1 MKEKAKELRKT
12 VLEMCI
18 KAGTGHVT
26 SCFSC
31 VEILVALYYGGVL
44 RHDPKNPKW
53 EDRDRFLLSKGQAS
67 PLLYAILADRGFF
80 PKEDL
85 ETFCQP
91 GGKFGVHLQNDV
103 PGVECTFGSLGN
115 GLGIAAGM
123 ALAAKK
129 NRQNHMVYV
138 LLGDAECYEGA
149 IWEAAMFASHNRLNN
164 LVAIIDRNHL
174 GVTDWT
180 ENMLALEPIQD
191 KFKAFGWVSSNID
204 GHSSESLLAYL
215 RRINHRANIFPSLIV
230 ANTTKGGGIPFMHN
244 NPKWHGCAPS
254 GEDAERARKE
264 LS

>member
-44 RHDPKNPKW
+44 KHDPKNPKW
-53 EDRDRFLLSKGQAS
+53 KDRDRFLLSKGQAS

-180 ENMLALEPIQD
+180 ESMLALEPLEE
-191 KFKAFGWVSSNID
+191 KWTSFGWAAGNTSGHNKNIL
-204 GHSSESLLAYL
+204 GVFRELEF
-215 RRINHRANIFPSLIV
+215 RRNNIPTVII
-230 ANTTKGGGIPFMHN
+230 ANTTKGGGLSFMSN
-244 NPKWHGCAPS
+244 DPKWHGLAPS

-264 LS
+264 LL